1 MDARRLMRLVIVIAV
16 LASVTVRTNTEAMA
30 NQATERERPAA
41 DAAYAFFDL
50 AVAGQYNA
58 LYDVIH
64 PDAHAV
70 VPRVVAT
77 GAFEEIYATAQ
88 PDLAVVIDVQ
98 IGPWTWPV
106 TGDRYEDAA
115 TVFYD
120 QPYQENGQTRTLQ
133 SEMYLVEVEGAWRWF
148 FGTDAAYVE
157 AATKR
162 YLPEGSAG
170 DPIDALT
177 GVPLI
182 EYVVTDLDD
191 FFRDAFASSE
201 FDYRSP
207 GVVLVPPGEAAST
220 ACGPASDGFWA
231 FYCPPDQTIYL
242 DQAFLDDLEFGSGDF
257 AVAFVIAHE
266 WAHHAQTGVGI
277 ERSASPDE
285 YGELYSIELELMADC
300 LTGVYA
306 LDARTRGVIVEDD
319 VQEAADFAITYLGDP
334 PGIDEY
340 SERAH
345 GTAEQR
351 ASAFLV
357 GNRDGFL
364 GCGEAL

>member
-1 MDARRLMRLVIVIAV
+1 MGALGRVRLIFALAIV
-16 LASVTVRTNTEAMA
+16 ASVPIQSVPTVTAT
-30 NQATERERPAA
+30 QATERERSAA
-41 DAAYAFFDL
+41 DAAYAFFEL
-50 AVAGQYNA
+50 AAAGQYNA

-70 VPRVVAT
+70 IPRVVAT
-77 GAFEEIYATAQ
+77 GAFEEIYALAQ
-88 PDLAVVIDVQ
+88 PARAVVIDVQ
-98 IGPWTWPV
+98 LGPWTWPV
-106 TGDRYEDAA
+106 TGVRYEDAA

-120 QPYQENGQTRTLQ
+120 QPYQENGQTRTLE
-133 SEMYLVEVEGAWRWF
+133 SEMYLVEVEGEWRWF

-157 AATKR
+157 EAIGR
-162 YLPEGSAG
+162 YLPEGTAG
-170 DPIDALT
+170 EPLDALT

-182 EYVVTDLDD
+182 EYVVEDLDD
-191 FFRDAFASSE
+191 FFGDAFESSE

-207 GVVLVPPGEAAST
+207 GVVLVPPGESAST

-242 DQAFLDDLEFGSGDF
+242 DQAFLDDLESGSGDF
-257 AVAFVIAHE
+257 AVAFVVAHE

-300 LTGVYA
+300 LSGVYA

-319 VQEAADFAITYLGDP
+319 IQEAVDFAITYLGDP
-334 PGIDEY
+334 EGIDEY

-357 GNRDGFL
+357 GHRDGFL

>member
-1 MDARRLMRLVIVIAV
+1 MRNRTVLNLMIALAV
-16 LASVTVRTNTEAMA
+16 FAGVSAQVPAPALAS
-30 NQATERERPAA
+30 QATERERTAA
-41 DAAYAFFDL
+41 DAAYAYFEM
-50 AVAGQYNA
+50 AAAGQYNA

-77 GAFEEIYATAQ
+77 GAFEEIYALAR
-88 PDLAVVIDVQ
+88 PERAVVVDVRL
-98 IGPWTWPV
+98 GPWTWPV
-106 TGDRYEDAA
+106 TGVRYEDAV

-120 QPYQENGQTRTLQ
+120 QPYQEDGQTRTLE
-133 SEMYLVEVEGAWRWF
+133 SEMYLVEVEGDWRWF
-148 FGTDAAYVE
+148 FGTDADYVK
-157 AATKR
+157 AATER
-162 YLPEGSAG
+162 YLPAG
-170 DPIDALT
+170 TAGEPLDALT

-191 FFRDAFASSE
+191 FFQDAFASSE

-207 GVVLVPPGEAAST
+207 GVVLVEPGQSAST
-220 ACGPASDGFWA
+220 ACGPADEGFWA
-231 FYCPPDQTIYL
+231 FYCPPDSTIYL
-242 DQAFLDDLEFGSGDF
+242 DQAFLDDLELGSGDF

-300 LTGVYA
+300 LSGVYA

-319 VQEAADFAITYLGDP
+319 IQEAIDFAITYLGDP
-334 PGIDEY
+334 EGIDEY

-351 ASAFLV
+351 SSAFLV

>member
-1 MDARRLMRLVIVIAV
+1 MRHPWMVRVAFSVAIILAAV
-16 LASVTVRTNTEAMA
+16 DLAGAGAQPTA
-30 NQATERERPAA
+30 RERSAA
-41 DAAYAFFDL
+41 DAAYAFLDL
-50 AVAGQYNA
+50 AGEGQFNA

-64 PDAHAV
+64 PDVHAV

-77 GAFEEIYATAQ
+77 RAFEEIYA
-88 PDLAVVIDVQ
+88 LAEPGLATVVDVQ

-106 TGDRYEDAA
+106 TGVRYEDAA

-120 QPYQENGQTRTLQ
+120 QPYVEDGQEKILE

-148 FGTDAAYVE
+148 FGTDRAYVDGVI
-157 AATKR
+157 AR
-162 YLPEGSAG
+162 YASADSAG

-182 EYVVTDLDD
+182 EYLVTDLDD
-191 FFRDAFASSE
+191 FFGDAFASTD
-201 FDYRSP
+201 FDYASP
-207 GVVLVPPGEAAST
+207 GVVLVPPGERTST
-220 ACGPASDGFWA
+220 ACGATDEGFWA

-306 LDARTRGVIVEDD
+306 LDAMTRGVIVEAD
-319 VQEAADFAITYLGDP
+319 VQEAVDFAVTYLGDP
-334 PGIDEY
+334 PGLDEY
-340 SERAH
+340 SAQAH

-351 ASAFLV
+351 ATSFLL
-357 GNRDGFL
+357 GHRDGFL

>member
-1 MDARRLMRLVIVIAV
+1 MLARHIVHLALVLIV
-16 LASVTVRTNTEAMA
+16 LAGVAGPVPACAT
-30 NQATERERPAA
+30 QATERERSAA
-41 DAAYAFFDL
+41 DAAYAYFEL
-50 AVAGQYNA
+50 AAADQYNA
-58 LYDVIH
+58 VYDVIH

-77 GAFEEIYATAQ
+77 RAFEESYAAAE
-88 PDLAVVIDVQ
+88 PDRAVVVDVQ

-106 TGDRYEDAA
+106 TGTRYEEAA

-120 QPYQENGQTRTLQ
+120 QPYQEDGQTKTLE

-148 FGTDAAYVE
+148 FGTDAAYVQ
-157 AATKR
+157 AAIER
-162 YLPEGSAG
+162 YLPAG
-170 DPIDALT
+170 TAGEPLDALT
-177 GVPLI
+177 GVPLV
-182 EYVVTDLDD
+182 EYVVGDLDV
-191 FFRDAFASSE
+191 FFRDAFESSE
-201 FDYRSP
+201 FDYQSP
-207 GVVLVPPGEAAST
+207 GTVLVPPGESAST

-277 ERSASPDE
+277 ERSAAPDE

-300 LTGVYA
+300 LSGVYA
-306 LDARTRGVIVEDD
+306 LDARTRGVIVEEDI
-319 VQEAADFAITYLGDP
+319 QEAVDFAITYLGDP
-334 PGIDEY
+334 EGIDEY

-351 ASAFLV
+351 SSAFLV